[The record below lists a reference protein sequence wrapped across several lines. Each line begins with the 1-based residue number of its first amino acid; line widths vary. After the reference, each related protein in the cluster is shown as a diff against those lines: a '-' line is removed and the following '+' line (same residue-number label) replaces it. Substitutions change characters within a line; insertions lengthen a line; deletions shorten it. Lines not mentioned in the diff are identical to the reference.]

1 MNLPGIPSKARAC
14 VMNVHKIG
22 IGMWYKHLL
31 IAAPG
36 MIRREATFR
45 IQPVAKHSYLAGC
58 TVHTDAVCKPL
69 VSCDGHN
76 AGVYIHI
83 SSS

>member
-1 MNLPGIPSKARAC
+1 
-14 VMNVHKIG
+14 MNVQRIG
-22 IGMWYKHLL
+22 IGMQYKHLL

-36 MIRREATFR
+36 MIGCEATFR

-58 TVHTDAVCKPL
+58 YVHTDAVCDPL

-83 SSS
+83 